1 MYGEVLNGHNAKT
14 WAITCCGDVRRIFSN
29 SSLMTSCWCCFFNT
43 ISEEHRLKLA
53 EWAQLE
59 ERFAAATAERLREA
73 AEWTARLAH
82 AELADERSRA
92 LSAELRVTRRH
103 AEGSAAEAAQSAELA
118 AARLGEMLGELG
130 ETRGKVTTLTACS
143 QCTHY
148 APSAT
153 CCSPRTTHYA
163 PLTTHYSL
171 RTTTTHHSLAATPDS
186 LRVTHCSPPHCSL
199 RRRPS

>member
-1 MYGEVLNGHNAKT
+1 MARAATMEAEAHAVARQGVQAALDAL
-14 WAITCCGDVRRIFSN
+14 R
-29 SSLMTSCWCCFFNT
+29 
-43 ISEEHRLKLA
+43 EEHRLKLA

-73 AEWTARLAH
+73 VEWTARLAH

-130 ETRGKVTTLTACS
+130 ETRGKVTTLAACS

-148 APSAT
+148 A
-153 CCSPRTTHYA
+153 
-163 PLTTHYSL
+163 L
-171 RTTTTHHSLAATPDS
+171 RTTRYLLLTTHHSLRTT
-186 LRVTHCSPPHCSL
+186 L
-199 RRRPS
+199 

>member
-1 MYGEVLNGHNAKT
+1 MLEAL
-14 WAITCCGDVRRIFSN
+14 R
-29 SSLMTSCWCCFFNT
+29 
-43 ISEEHRLKLA
+43 EEHRLKLA

-130 ETRGKVTTLTACS
+130 ETRGKEIVRKRFGFESEEVKRGVLRKPLRPTA
-143 QCTHY
+143 T
-148 APSAT
+148 
-153 CCSPRTTHYA
+153 
-163 PLTTHYSL
+163 
-171 RTTTTHHSLAATPDS
+171 
-186 LRVTHCSPPHCSL
+186 
-199 RRRPS
+199 